1 MSHNFKPEDLDE
13 TFIDEIYEDCLT
25 DEKHISVPVEVL
37 RPDMVKNRSG
47 VVRLD
52 PFKVSEYSEYI
63 DYMFGQIRAFHD
75 THAEFMSFREG
86 FINYLNNY
94 WTEDM
99 DTILKLY
106 ALGIVNGSIYP
117 FAVNRRGII
126 ITAKDMLMIP
136 TLDTFDP
143 KFPEWFETVYKKE
156 YRPRRKIV
164 RE

>member
-1 MSHNFKPEDLDE
+1 MSNVFRPENLDD
-13 TFIDEIYEDCLT
+13 TFIDGIYGECLT
-25 DEKHISVPVEVL
+25 DERNISVPVEVL

-47 VVRLD
+47 VVRLN

-75 THAEFMSFREG
+75 TNTEFMGFQEG
-86 FINYLNNY
+86 FINYLNDY

-99 DTILKLY
+99 DTLLKLY

-117 FAVNRRGII
+117 FAVNRRGIT

-136 TLDTFDP
+136 TLDTDDP

-156 YRPRRKIV
+156 YRPRLKIV